1 MLDELNSKVTDEL
14 FNSKIKDIVTLDGLR
29 IIFEDG
35 FALIRKSNTEPV
47 FTMRFEAKTKEK
59 CECYKD
65 ALVNVVDKLVKE
77 VSAQTV

>member
-1 MLDELNSKVTDEL
+1 MNSRVTDEL
-14 FNSKIKDIVTLDGLR
+14 FNSKIKEIVTLDGLR

-47 FTMRFEAKTKEK
+47 FTMRFEANTKEK

-65 ALVNVVDKLVKE
+65 ALVNVVDELVQAVSKE
-77 VSAQTV
+77 VSTQQV